1 MSQLG
6 RYAYLLNN
14 GSDVLYGIVGC
25 SVELL
30 YVGASS
36 FVEGAT
42 TFAFVTGITFF
53 LGVKTIDGFGKDS
66 GTGGLTDPSWTAEK
80 VGPCEFVLYNRSF

>member
-1 MSQLG
+1 MTACSDDNPQAIEVPAEPEFVQLG

-42 TFAFVTGITFF
+42 TFAFVTGFAI
-53 LGVKTIDGFGKDS
+53 G
-66 GTGGLTDPSWTAEK
+66 
-80 VGPCEFVLYNRSF
+80 RR